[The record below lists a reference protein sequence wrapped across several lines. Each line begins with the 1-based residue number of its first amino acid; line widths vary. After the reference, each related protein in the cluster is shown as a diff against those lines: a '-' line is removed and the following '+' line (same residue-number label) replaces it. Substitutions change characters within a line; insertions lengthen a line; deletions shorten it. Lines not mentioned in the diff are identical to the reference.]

1 MPPPLALPPSEAW
14 QAVCRRALCCQEPLL
29 SRPAPSDVP
38 LWGQIPQCGRPQHVG
53 MAQELLHPPPRHGDG
68 AQLMATP
75 STDEALRHL
84 RVSPHRVRAVVVRQ
98 CSLQSTRSG
107 LTSSQEP
114 PGTQGATPRPGQ
126 LARGPRPAH
135 SLLRLGTWVP
145 VLGCRALVGP
155 GRGWGC
161 QPHLYRVPTMPHPP
175 GWLLQGRPEHQ

>member
-14 QAVCRRALCCQEPLL
+14 QAVCRRALCCQEPLS

-53 MAQELLHPPPRHGDG
+53 MAQELLHPPPKTWRRGPTYGHPQHRGG
-68 AQLMATP
+68 AAPSPSVTP
-75 STDEALRHL
+75 QSAGCRG
-84 RVSPHRVRAVVVRQ
+84 SAV
-98 CSLQSTRSG
+98 LPPQSTRSG

-114 PGTQGATPRPGQ
+114 PGTQGATPRPG
-126 LARGPRPAH
+126 H

-161 QPHLYRVPTMPHPP
+161 QPHLYRVPTVPHPP